1 MESEHVRESIALIEA
16 ESRKETIRFIT
27 CGSVDD
33 GKSTLIGRL
42 LFESKN
48 IFDDQN

>member
-1 MESEHVRESIALIEA
+1 MESEHVKESIALIEA

-33 GKSTLIGRL
+33 GIRKRKRLRKNTSLAVLIH
-42 LFESKN
+42 
-48 IFDDQN
+48 Q